1 MKVDG
6 PGLNKPS
13 PGVIPR
19 SPWKIRL
26 VLTSTGAS
34 PGTAG
39 AAIGDPAARAV
50 VPAGVAAVGGAG
62 PGVGSKSAL
71 LLAGLVAVPAGA
83 VSSPGSRVR
92 GVEGLPC
99 LLLCVMLLAQL
110 LEEKIRAGTSKG
122 MWRELGLDCWLQV
135 AVLWVEV
142 AQEVEHLARL

>member
-1 MKVDG
+1 M
-6 PGLNKPS
+6 
-13 PGVIPR
+13 
-19 SPWKIRL
+19 
-26 VLTSTGAS
+26 LTSTGAS

-39 AAIGDPAARAV
+39 AAAGVPAARAV
-50 VPAGVAAVGGAG
+50 VPVGVATVGGAG

-71 LLAGLVAVPAGA
+71 LLAGLVAVPTGI

-92 GVEGLPC
+92 GVEGLSR
-99 LLLCVMLLAQL
+99 LLLVMLLSQL